1 MKTFKL
7 HGDTA
12 YWQKGLS
19 FNALNLNTLE
29 NDITSPIPEDKR
41 VYVTLVSNVYRVK
54 GTHDEVLKGEISESD
69 KNAILTEIRQ
79 NTPDFI
85 LSLGGKVVGYA
96 NYKLRD
102 GAVKPATTDT
112 AKKYVDAA
120 LIVTSNLE
128 LTPEIKLAA
137 GIQQSVTDEDIA
149 TLAQL
154 ANLRKKFSCKNG
166 IERIAIID
174 YAIHTLYIEDIPIKV
189 LEEEY
194 NGKEEEYIKNNYTFM
209 GKWEWDYITDIE
221 YTPNGGETYS
231 IEPSDFVD

>member
-1 MKTFKL
+1 MKHFKL
-7 HGDTA
+7 NGDTA
-12 YWQKGLS
+12 YWKHGLN
-19 FNALNLNTLE
+19 FDVLNLNTLE
-29 NDITSPIPEDKR
+29 TEATSPIPSDKR
-41 VYVTLVSNVYRVK
+41 MWVNVVSNLYKVEGKER
-54 GTHDEVLKGEISESD
+54 EVLKGEISESD
-69 KNAILTEIRQ
+69 KNALLSQIKS

-96 NYKLRD
+96 NLHHRKGCAVSINTEDSKSQKAQVNISDIVDDSLTLR
-102 GAVKPATTDT
+102 V
-112 AKKYVDAA
+112 A
-120 LIVTSNLE
+120 LIPKSAEESLNS
-128 LTPEIKLAA
+128 LAR
-137 GIQQSVTDEDIA
+137 
-149 TLAQL
+149 LK
-154 ANLRKKFSCKNG
+154 KKFSCKNG

-231 IEPSDFVD
+231 IEPLDFIG

>member
-102 GAVKPATTDT
+102 GAVKTATTDT
-112 AKKYVDAA
+112 AKKYVDVA